1 MQNKTQI
8 MEKVQ
13 VSDYFHL
20 GLSQSQLEFVDVRL
34 DTDIPLF
41 IDPSALKVMNTDWSR
56 NCQKLISS
64 YFRLVLESIRNGNQE
79 KAKSLLVELSEP
91 NETHFG
97 HSMNQS
103 QGKGMGEIRAIKIW
117 EALSNS
123 LAVKTGLIKDLEDT
137 VLMIDGIGP
146 DLISDIVTN
155 IIREPLIQYTRLM
168 CEKYNI
174 PMTEF
179 RSGKLW
185 NPDTERWERKV
196 LPQVVASA
204 TGNPKPLLLVPRVLV
219 RESITYNAEE
229 FNSKYLY
236 EKIQNECYAEGLVRT
251 IKNGDTR
258 PIFKKTIK
266 EKFAGQSVKEQ
277 NINLTIDRKDVLEQ
291 YKSNKDKYP
300 LSTLSN
306 EELTKILDKTR
317 D

>member
-13 VSDYFHL
+13 VSDYFNL
-20 GLSQSQLEFVDVRL
+20 GLTQSQLEFVDVRL

-41 IDPSALKVMNTDWSR
+41 IDPSALKIMNTDWSR
-56 NCQKLISS
+56 NCQRLISS
-64 YFRLVLESIRNGNQE
+64 YFRLVLENIRNGKKK

-103 QGKGMGEIRAIKIW
+103 QGRGMGQIRAIKIW
-117 EALSNS
+117 EALSKS
-123 LAVKTGLIKDLEDT
+123 QAVKTGLVKDLEDT

-155 IIREPLIQYTRLM
+155 IIREPLIQYTKVM
-168 CEKYNI
+168 CEKYGI

-179 RSGKLW
+179 RTKKLW
-185 NPDTERWERKV
+185 NPDKEIWERKN
-196 LPQVVASA
+196 LHQVVASVI
-204 TGNPKPLLLVPRVLV
+204 GNPKPLLLVPRELV

-229 FNSKYLY
+229 FNSQYLY
-236 EKIQNECYAEGLVRT
+236 EKIQNECYSQGLVRT
-251 IKNGDTR
+251 IKNGETR
-258 PIFKKTIK
+258 PIFKKDIR
-266 EKFAGQSVKEQ
+266 EQFVGQTVKEQ
-277 NINLTIDRKDVLEQ
+277 NINLTIDREAVLEQ
-291 YKSNKDKYP
+291 YKSTKDKYP
-300 LSTLSN
+300 LPALSS
-306 EELTKILDKTR
+306 EELKKVLDKTR